1 MIGGKRLKFLLVS
14 CLIVWVTCIKAQNF
28 APIAVGKY
36 AGVHAAKINPSL
48 TAYTPYQWHVN
59 IIGVWGN
66 VNNNYVNLKL
76 PYSAYHLIFNTMPDV
91 YKDSSGNQ
99 LYDKAWLPETL
110 DGKRKNCNVGA
121 LAYLPSV
128 SFKFKRLRLGV
139 VSDLVTL
146 SSLEGFEQGFAHAS
160 YNGYRKTSNAFN
172 WIRWKNNSY
181 LFNQSVVKLNSW
193 ISNGIN
199 VAYLQ
204 KLQGQQS
211 LLYGLT
217 VKKITGI
224 HGININLGEMNIIRQ
239 NGNLLNFE
247 STKINYS
254 YYNGNTSGIGLD
266 VGASWI
272 YNKPEYERNGDY
284 LKRHKQYKYKFS
296 FSIMDIGSMRARNSN
311 ITYIENNSTA
321 KWDVTNELVRIDDF
335 INQNGIAQ
343 RKLKDFSGFQPEYG
357 VLNDVFKEF
366 SGVKFGKQDVII
378 GLPTR
383 FVASID
389 YQYSKYVFIQTQV
402 MQSLRGRYT
411 QSARYQSYAMIAP
424 RYEREKWEV
433 SVPVLL
439 EYDYRSLRAGLSF
452 RAGCFY
458 IGSNSVFNLLY
469 TRNMRDADI
478 YMGFTVYRFAGTK
491 NSRFIQMMRD
501 QIDRLDKKKPDCEK
515 M

>member
-1 MIGGKRLKFLLVS
+1 MVRCQRLKFLLV
-14 CLIVWVTCIKAQNF
+14 CIMGFWVRQVDAQNF

-48 TAYTPYQWHVN
+48 TAYTPYDWHVN

-76 PYSAYHLIFNTMPDV
+76 PYSAYDLIFNTMPKA
-91 YKDSSGNQ
+91 YKDSVGNPI
-99 LYDKAWLPETL
+99 YDKAWLPETL
-110 DGKRKNCNVGA
+110 DGKRKNCNVGVM
-121 LAYLPSV
+121 AYLPSI
-128 SFKFKRLRLGV
+128 SFKYKRFRIGIV
-139 VSDLVTL
+139 NDLVTL
-146 SSLEGFEQGFAHAS
+146 ASFEGFEQGFAHAS
-160 YNGYRKTSNAFN
+160 YNGYRKSSNAFN
-172 WIRWKNNSY
+172 WVRWKNNSY
-181 LFNQSVVKLNSW
+181 LFNESVAKLNSW
-193 ISNGIN
+193 VSNGIN
-199 VAYLQ
+199 IAYLH

-211 LLYGLT
+211 LMYGAT
-217 VKKITGI
+217 FKKITGI
-224 HGININLGEMNIIRQ
+224 HGISIHLDDMNIVRQ
-239 NGNLLNFE
+239 GASLLNFE
-247 STKINYS
+247 STKINYN
-254 YYNGNTSGIGLD
+254 YYHGNTSGMGLD
-266 VGASWI
+266 LGIAWV
-272 YNKPEYERNGDY
+272 YNKPEYLRNGDY
-284 LKRHKQYKYKFS
+284 LKRHKQYKYKFALS
-296 FSIMDIGSMRARNSN
+296 VMDIGSMRARNADV
-311 ITYIENNSTA
+311 TYIENSSTA
-321 KWDVTNELVRIDDF
+321 SWDVTNELQRITNYID
-335 INQNGIAQ
+335 QSGIAQ
-343 RKLKDFSGFQPEYG
+343 RKPSDFSGFQTEYG
-357 VLNDVFKEF
+357 ILNEVFKEL
-366 SGVKFGKQDVII
+366 SGQRFGKQDVII

-383 FVASID
+383 FVASVD

-433 SVPVLL
+433 SMPVLL

-469 TRNMRDADI
+469 TRNMRDADM
-478 YMGFTVYRFAGTK
+478 YMGFTVYRFSGTK

>member
-1 MIGGKRLKFLLVS
+1 MRILCWLIS
-14 CLIVWVTCIKAQNF
+14 MCLCLGINAQNF

-59 IIGVWGN
+59 IVGVWGN

-76 PYSAYHLIFNTMPDV
+76 PYSVYNLIFNSMPHA
-91 YKDSSGNQ
+91 YKDSTGDP
-99 LYDKAWLPETL
+99 LYKKEWLPETL

-121 LAYLPSV
+121 LAYLPSI
-128 SFKFKRLRLGV
+128 SFKYRRFTLGLV
-139 VSDLVTL
+139 NDLVVL
-146 SSLEGFEQGFAHAS
+146 SSFEGFEQGFAHAS

-172 WIRWKNNSY
+172 WIRWKNNFY
-181 LFNQSVVKLNSW
+181 TFNQSVIKFNSW
-193 ISNGIN
+193 LSNGIN
-199 VAYLQ
+199 FSYSQ
-204 KLQGQQS
+204 KIRSQQQFM
-211 LLYGLT
+211 YGLT

-224 HGININLGEMNIIRQ
+224 DGVNIYLGDMGITRQ
-239 NGNLLNFE
+239 NNNVLNFS
-247 STKINYS
+247 STKINYN
-254 YYNGNTSGIGLD
+254 YYHRNTSGIGLD
-266 VGASWI
+266 IGAAWI
-272 YNKPEYERNGDY
+272 YHKPEYERNGDY
-284 LKRHKQYKYKFS
+284 LKRHKLYKYKFAA
-296 FSIMDIGSMRARNSN
+296 SIMDIGSMRSRNASV
-311 ITYIENNSTA
+311 TYIENNSSA
-321 KWDVTNELVRIDDF
+321 LWDVSNEMERIGDYV
-335 INQNGIAQ
+335 NSSGIAK
-343 RKLKDFSGFQPEYG
+343 RKPKDFSGFQTEYG
-357 VLNDVFKEF
+357 ILNEVFKEF
-366 SGVKFGKQDVII
+366 SGIKLGKQDVII

-433 SVPVLL
+433 SMPVLL